1 MAAPPDAGPLN
12 RCVFCHNTVPTDTV
26 RCPRCQAPLARV
38 APVARPNHT
47 PASPDERRRLRRI
60 DRADWGRLYLSPADD
75 GIDIRLRDLSL
86 DGVSLYIGQPLT
98 VGQRLRV
105 TAARFDAVL
114 DIVGCWSRANIWVA
128 SGRFVT
134 VDLSGAL

>member
-1 MAAPPDAGPLN
+1 
-12 RCVFCHNTVPTDTV
+12 V
-26 RCPRCQAPLARV
+26 RCPSCQAPLARV
-38 APVARPNHT
+38 APVARPAHT

-60 DRADWGRLYLSPADD
+60 DRADWGRLYLSPTDA

-105 TAARFDAVL
+105 TAVRFDAVL